1 MNTKTNIN
9 RVTVAQTLVAGAAAL
24 ALTWVLSWGFV
35 DSTRV
40 ARWVSVGQTAV
51 AIVAADTGRSV
62 AGSLK
67 GSLLQ

>member
-1 MNTKTNIN
+1 MNKNMQRIP
-9 RVTVAQTLVAGAAAL
+9 VAQTLVAGAAAL
-24 ALTWVLSWGFV
+24 TLTWVCRWGFV

-40 ARWVSVGQTAV
+40 ARWVNVGQSVV
-51 AIVAADTGRSV
+51 ATVAGDTGRAA